1 LRQGIL
7 GYQRRSSDR
16 RSTRW
21 QEEST
26 KRGALNWAAQA
37 GTVGE
42 DQGREE
48 MGLVTVKRN
57 LRVTKWLSS
66 TPAVGVCTTCSKE
79 FKVPLTALT
88 KTKDAQVNLQR
99 QFDQHECDVIPS

>member
-1 LRQGIL
+1 
-7 GYQRRSSDR
+7 
-16 RSTRW
+16 
-21 QEEST
+21 
-26 KRGALNWAAQA
+26 LNWTAQA
-37 GTVGE
+37 GALGE

-48 MGLVTVKRN
+48 MAGMPKRN

-66 TPAVGVCTTCSKE
+66 TPAVRVCTTCSKE

-99 QFDQHECDVIPS
+99 QFDQHECDVVPS